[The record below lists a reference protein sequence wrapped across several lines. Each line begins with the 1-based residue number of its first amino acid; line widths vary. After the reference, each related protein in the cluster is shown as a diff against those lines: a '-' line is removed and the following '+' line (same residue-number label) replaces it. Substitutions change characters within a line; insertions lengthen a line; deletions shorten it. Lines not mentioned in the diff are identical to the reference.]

1 MQLCGLYQQ
10 PVLAVK
16 VLFEMK
22 RAGVQPNAITYGFYN
37 KAVLESKWPSSE
49 SKGYLTWN
57 KLRCVLLAMAQ
68 FRMNLHIKKR
78 RLSVYSTSESDFDRI
93 SRTSTDSFVDEIQ
106 VDPKHE
112 VHKPKDTEFVNDL
125 VVPVES
131 PNMEEK
137 TSMGKPYIISIDKQN
152 GVHLKLKLVSCLLL
166 KKNTYFVCINLMLQ
180 VVCLIEGTAR

>member
-49 SKGYLTWN
+49 SKAYLSWN
-57 KLRCVLLAMAQ
+57 KLRCVLQAMAQ
-68 FRMNLHIKKR
+68 FRMNLQIKKR

-93 SRTSTDSFVDEIQ
+93 SRTSTDSFIDEVDTKQ
-106 VDPKHE
+106 E
-112 VHKPKDTEFVNDL
+112 VHKPNNTEFVNDL

-137 TSMGKPYIISIDKQN
+137 TSMGKFT
-152 GVHLKLKLVSCLLL
+152 H
-166 KKNTYFVCINLMLQ
+166 
-180 VVCLIEGTAR
+180 

>member
-1 MQLCGLYQQ
+1 MLPSFRNDSLLQNCKPQVRSIYLGTLQVCYRVLMQLCGLYQQ

-37 KAVLESKWPSSE
+37 KAVLESKWPSNE
-49 SKGYLTWN
+49 SKAYLTWN

-78 RLSVYSTSESDFDRI
+78 RLSMYSTSESDFDRM
-93 SRTSTDSFVDEIQ
+93 SRTSTDSYIDE
-106 VDPKHE
+106 VHTENKPE
-112 VHKPKDTEFVNDL
+112 VHKPANTEFVNDL

-137 TSMGKPYIISIDKQN
+137 TSMG
-152 GVHLKLKLVSCLLL
+152 
-166 KKNTYFVCINLMLQ
+166 
-180 VVCLIEGTAR
+180 E

>member
-106 VDPKHE
+106 VDPRHE

-137 TSMGKPYIISIDKQN
+137 TSMGKPNISSVYKQ
-152 GVHLKLKLVSCLLL
+152 K
-166 KKNTYFVCINLMLQ
+166 
-180 VVCLIEGTAR
+180 ARLNAQTTFERRLRLETVAR

>member
-49 SKGYLTWN
+49 SKAYLTWN
-57 KLRCVLLAMAQ
+57 KLRCVLQAMAQ
-68 FRMNLHIKKR
+68 FRMNLQIKKR

-93 SRTSTDSFVDEIQ
+93 SRASRDSFVDEIQ
-106 VDPKHE
+106 ADNKQE
-112 VHKPKDTEFVNDL
+112 TLKPTNTEFVNDL

-137 TSMGKPYIISIDKQN
+137 TSMGKLTAFSSHATMQRFVVSKFMF
-152 GVHLKLKLVSCLLL
+152 VHSGSFLVHPRSE
-166 KKNTYFVCINLMLQ
+166 TYV
-180 VVCLIEGTAR
+180 

>member
-49 SKGYLTWN
+49 SKAYLMWN

-78 RLSVYSTSESDFDRI
+78 RLSVCSTSESDFDRI
-93 SRTSTDSFVDEIQ
+93 SRASTDSFIDEIQ
-106 VDPKHE
+106 VDHKHE
-112 VHKPKDTEFVNDL
+112 GHKPNNTEFVNDL

-131 PNMEEK
+131 PTIEEK
-137 TSMGKPYIISIDKQN
+137 TSMGKLLMFNNMITFASLVTSGIPLVLDVTGNLSPDPKIRKYLIS
-152 GVHLKLKLVSCLLL
+152 
-166 KKNTYFVCINLMLQ
+166 
-180 VVCLIEGTAR
+180 